1 MELFEK
7 LPNALLPWYRK
18 CHRDLPWRNSAD
30 PYHIWVSEIMLQ
42 QTRVEAVK
50 GYYERFLK
58 TLPDISS
65 LSKASDEILHKL
77 WEGLGYYTR
86 VRNLKK
92 AAQMIEDRF
101 GGVFPNQYKQ
111 VISLPGIGEY
121 TAGAI
126 CSIAFNLPT
135 PAVDGNVLRVIS
147 RITND
152 DRNIDL
158 PEFKKYVREQ
168 LKVVYPANA
177 GEFTQA
183 LMELGATI
191 CGPNRKPD
199 CAHCPCS
206 DFCLGFRIG
215 TACDLP
221 VRSPK
226 KHRKM
231 QNKTV
236 FIISSQ
242 GKYALIKRP
251 DKGLL
256 AGLWQFPDCPEILT
270 VEGALSKVVEMG
282 FSPKQ
287 IYGQV
292 ERNHIF
298 THVEWVMRGIYLEV
312 EYQIDGCEWFSP
324 QQISENTAL
333 PTAYRQFW
341 GLI

>member
-1 MELFEK
+1 M
-7 LPNALLPWYRK
+7 PR
-18 CHRDLPWRNSAD
+18 
-30 PYHIWVSEIMLQ
+30 
-42 QTRVEAVK
+42 
-50 GYYERFLK
+50 
-58 TLPDISS
+58 
-65 LSKASDEILHKL
+65 
-77 WEGLGYYTR
+77 
-86 VRNLKK
+86 
-92 AAQMIEDRF
+92 
-101 GGVFPNQYKQ
+101 
-111 VISLPGIGEY
+111 
-121 TAGAI
+121 
-126 CSIAFNLPT
+126 
-135 PAVDGNVLRVIS
+135 
-147 RITND
+147 
-152 DRNIDL
+152 
-158 PEFKKYVREQ
+158 
-168 LKVVYPANA
+168 
-177 GEFTQA
+177 
-183 LMELGATI
+183 
-191 CGPNRKPD
+191 
-199 CAHCPCS
+199 
-206 DFCLGFRIG
+206 
-215 TACDLP
+215 
-221 VRSPK
+221 PK